1 MARIRGSGTMGP
13 VRSFRLPGPL
23 DAWLEERLAL
33 HLHKSF
39 SEVIVELVH
48 GGLRLREGYM
58 AVHRHALERL
68 AREED
73 PHTAAGYRRALEDT
87 FGPGY
92 LDHVDK
98 WIAADAA
105 AEASPPRP

>member
-1 MARIRGSGTMGP
+1 MGP

-23 DAWLEERLAL
+23 DAWLEERLGL

-58 AVHRHALERL
+58 PVHRRSLERL
-68 AREED
+68 TVAGED
-73 PHTAAGYRRALEDT
+73 ERLSAYRLALEDT
-87 FGPGY
+87 FGSEY
-92 LDHVDK
+92 LAHLDK
-98 WIAADAA
+98 WLEADGVPSPQRSDAA
-105 AEASPPRP
+105 TKTTTP

>member
-1 MARIRGSGTMGP
+1 MGP

-39 SEVIVELVH
+39 SEIIVELVH

-58 AVHRHALERL
+58 PVHRRSLELLVRDGDTARL
-68 AREED
+68 EA
-73 PHTAAGYRRALEDT
+73 YRLALEDT
-87 FGPGY
+87 FGGEY
-92 LDHVDK
+92 LAHLDRWLVADG
-98 WIAADAA
+98 IAVTP
-105 AEASPPRP
+105 AS